1 MKGTYLL
8 IMYLDQALADL
19 RIGQLGRF
27 DFAAGYY
34 LYVGSAFGPGGVPA
48 RLAYHAR
55 QQKERLRWHIDYLR
69 AHTRIAETWSLIAP
83 LRLERSWAAALSLVP
98 ALSVPAP
105 RFGASDDDGL
115 SHLFYTP
122 RRPPTRLLTQALLGW
137 VVEGDLAGP
146 ITLDIDT
153 YEDS

>member
-8 IMYLDQALADL
+8 IMHLDRALADL

-27 DFAAGYY
+27 DFAVGYY

-55 QQKERLRWHIDYLR
+55 QQKERPRWHIDYLR
-69 AHTRIAETWSLIAP
+69 AHTRIVETWSLIAP
-83 LRLERSWAAALSLVP
+83 WRLERSWATALSQLP

-105 RFGASDDDGL
+105 RFGASDDDGQ
-115 SHLFYTP
+115 SHLFYAP
-122 RRPPTRLLTQALLGW
+122 RRPATRLLSQALLGW
-137 VVEGDLAGP
+137 LSEHELAGQ
-146 ITLDIDT
+146 IALDIHT
-153 YEDS
+153 YEDR